1 VALMCHVL
9 EVSRAGYYAWLGR
22 PESPRAIHQAEVVEQ
37 IRRVHRESR
46 QVYGSPR
53 VYRALKA
60 EGVAC
65 CENTVAKLMRRS
77 GVRAATARRFVARTT
92 DSRHHHALAEN
103 TLDRQFEPGEID
115 RVWVGDITYIATGE
129 GWLYLAAVLDLGS
142 RKVVGWATA
151 DHLRSE
157 LVERALSNALEHRR
171 PSGPVMHHT
180 DRGVQYACDDYQE
193 LLRSHGLEVSMSRKG
208 DCWDNAAMESF
219 FGTLKQ
225 ELVHREPYATRE
237 QARRSL
243 FEYIEVFYNRQRLHS
258 TLGYLSPV
266 QYEASRKPSQ
276 VSAH

>member
-1 VALMCHVL
+1 MCQIL

-22 PESPRAIHQAEVVEQ
+22 PESPRAVHQGEIVEQ
-37 IRRVHRESR
+37 IRQVHRDSR
-46 QVYGSPR
+46 ETYGSPR
-53 VYRALKA
+53 VHRALVA
-60 EGVAC
+60 QGVAC
-65 CENTVAKLMRRS
+65 CENTVAKLMQRA
-77 GVRAATARRFVARTT
+77 GVRAATARRFVVRTT
-92 DSRHHHALAEN
+92 DSRHGHALAEN
-103 TLDRQFEPGEID
+103 ALDRQFEPGEAD
-115 RVWVGDITYIATGE
+115 QVWVGDITYIATGE

-142 RKVVGWATA
+142 RRVIGWATA

-193 LLRSHGLEVSMSRKG
+193 LLRAHGLEVSMSRKG
-208 DCWDNAAMESF
+208 NCWDNAAMESF

-225 ELVHREPYATRE
+225 ELVHRETYATRE
-237 QARRSL
+237 EARRSL

-266 QYEASRKPSQ
+266 QYEESRKLPQ

>member
-1 VALMCHVL
+1 MCHVL
-9 EVSRAGYYAWLGR
+9 QVSRAGYYAWLGR
-22 PESPRAIHQAEVVEQ
+22 PESPRAIHQAGIVER
-37 IRRVHRESR
+37 IRQVHRDSR
-46 QVYGSPR
+46 ETYGSPR
-53 VYRALKA
+53 VHRALKA
-60 EGVAC
+60 EGVTC
-65 CENTVAKLMRRS
+65 CEKTVAKLMRRA
-77 GVRAATARRFVARTT
+77 GVRAATARRFVVRTT
-92 DSRHHHALAEN
+92 DSRHGHAIAEN
-103 TLDRQFEPGEID
+103 TLDRRFEPGQAD

-171 PSGPVMHHT
+171 PSGPVMHHS

-193 LLRSHGLEVSMSRKG
+193 LLRSNGLEVSMSRKG
-208 DCWDNAAMESF
+208 NCWDNAAMESF

-225 ELVHREPYATRE
+225 ELVHRETYATRE
-237 QARRSL
+237 EARHSL

-266 QYEASRKPSQ
+266 QYEESRKLPQ

>member
-1 VALMCHVL
+1 MCHVL
-9 EVSRAGYYAWLGR
+9 QVSRAGYYAWLGR
-22 PESPRAIHQAEVVEQ
+22 PESPRAVRQSEVVER

-65 CENTVAKLMRRS
+65 CENTVAKLMRRA
-77 GVRAATARRFVARTT
+77 GVRAATARRFVVRTT
-92 DSRHHHALAEN
+92 DSRHGHAIAEN
-103 TLDRQFEPGEID
+103 TLDRQFEPGPAD
-115 RVWVGDITYIATGE
+115 QVWVGDITYIATGE

-157 LVERALSNALEHRR
+157 LVGRALSNALEHRR
-171 PSGPVMHHT
+171 PEGSVLHHS

-193 LLRSHGLEVSMSRKG
+193 LLRANGLEVSMSRKG
-208 DCWDNAAMESF
+208 NCWDNAAMESF
-219 FGTLKQ
+219 FGTLKR
-225 ELVHREPYATRE
+225 ELVHRETYATRE
-237 QARRSL
+237 QAKRSL

-258 TLGYLSPV
+258 ALGYLSPV
-266 QYEASRKPSQ
+266 QYEESQKLHQ

>member
-1 VALMCHVL
+1 MCHVL
-9 EVSRAGYYAWLGR
+9 EVSRAGYYARLGR
-22 PESPRAIHQAEVVEQ
+22 PESPRAVRQSEVLEQ

-46 QVYGSPR
+46 QAYGSPR

-65 CENTVAKLMRRS
+65 CENTVAGLMRRA
-77 GVRAATARRFVARTT
+77 GVRAATARRSVVRTT
-92 DSRHHHALAEN
+92 DSRHGHAVAEN
-103 TLDRQFEPGEID
+103 ALDRRFEPGEAD

-157 LVERALSNALEHRR
+157 LVERAPGNALEHRR

-193 LLRSHGLEVSMSRKG
+193 LLRANGLEVSMSRVG
-208 DCWDNAAMESF
+208 NCWDNAAMESF

-225 ELVHREPYATRE
+225 ELVHRETYATRGE
-237 QARRSL
+237 ARRSL
-243 FEYIEVFYNRQRLHS
+243 FEYIEVFYNRRRLHS
-258 TLGYLSPV
+258 SLGYRSPV
-266 QYEASRKPSQ
+266 QYEESRKPLR

>member
-1 VALMCHVL
+1 VALMCHIL

-22 PESPRAIHQAEVVEQ
+22 PESPRAVHQAEVVEQ
-37 IRRVHRESR
+37 IRQVHRDSR
-46 QVYGSPR
+46 GTYGSPR
-53 VYRALKA
+53 VCRALEAK
-60 EGVAC
+60 GVAC
-65 CENTVAKLMRRS
+65 CENTVAKLMRRG
-77 GVRAATARRFVARTT
+77 GVRAATARRFVVRTT
-92 DSRHHHALAEN
+92 DSRHGHAVADNVLG
-103 TLDRQFEPGEID
+103 RRFEPGEVD

-157 LVERALSNALEHRR
+157 LVERALGNALEHRR
-171 PSGPVMHHT
+171 PTGSVLHHS

-193 LLRSHGLEVSMSRKG
+193 MLRAHGLGVSMSGKG
-208 DCWDNAAMESF
+208 DCYDNAVMESF
-219 FGTLKQ
+219 FGTLKR
-225 ELVHREPYATRE
+225 ELVHRETYATRE
-237 QARRSL
+237 EARRSL

-266 QYEASRKPSQ
+266 QYEESRKLPQ